1 VFPRPPDKEPIS
13 KRGRVAVALV
23 CIALLA
29 VGIAVPLGLFLS
41 PSSSSCEDY
50 TGPLDENTIAVFG
63 SSVSN
68 GFMCSGNCSGRAR
81 SSLSSQEADLGGC
94 YQSRLRVWQR
104 EHSGR
109 SVFNNANN
117 GDSTAK
123 LLKRFCQVLSSRAR
137 YVLFGL
143 SLSNE
148 AKRMGAS
155 EVTREVFDAYH
166 DGLVQLADRTR
177 TAGGYPVIG
186 SCYPRSSGGGGEVTG
201 IAMGGG
207 VGLLT
212 AVVIAFFMWLV
223 LRRQGLRRPRGAA
236 AATGI
241 GVGIGVGLAVGFAAA
256 AAAAYKEYT
265 ADEYALIREMNVL
278 TQTSEALGQQPGVN
292 YLGALDDG
300 HGRIVEGF
308 FADGGHPNDAGS
320 TEMWLAIVPSLFDA
334 INAGKP
340 SRVAR
345 QDASGSTGFVSEGS
359 ERRVAFTVPADQP
372 MHSFTFAFA
381 FRCSTDC
388 IGASVASV
396 SQAPVAPQSARAAVS
411 APHPLPVAP
420 PSDLK
425 IGIDASGQLSTTD
438 ERSGIVAAAGPSLTD
453 GDWHYVAVSH
463 YYANAS
469 TNYYVDGQ
477 IVLQTL
483 ERRVPSDFVLAC
495 SRSAAPSCE
504 YRDMLIY
511 RSASNGDEVAFLAD
525 DTRPTVL
532 QASLEVY
539 APLTNSS
546 HLAAN
551 LAQSLSEVILN
562 GV

>member
-1 VFPRPPDKEPIS
+1 MRSDKEPIR

-23 CIALLA
+23 CVALLA
-29 VGIAVPLGLFLS
+29 VGIAVPLGVFLR
-41 PSSSSCEDY
+41 PSSSCEDY

-123 LLKRFCQVLSSRAR
+123 LLRRFCQVLSSRAR

-212 AVVIAFFMWLV
+212 AVVIAFFMWL
-223 LRRQGLRRPRGAA
+223 
-236 AATGI
+236 
-241 GVGIGVGLAVGFAAA
+241 
-256 AAAAYKEYT
+256 EYT

-278 TQTSEALGQQPGVN
+278 TQTSEALGQPPGVN

-495 SRSAAPSCE
+495 SSSAALSCE

-551 LAQSLSEVILN
+551 LAQSLSEVILD
-562 GV
+562 G

>member
-1 VFPRPPDKEPIS
+1 MRTTTGWSSSPTAREQPEAIQSSEAATRALPAAAERSQALPWAAALASSRRWSSRSSCGLSCGGRASAAPGAPPRPP
-13 KRGRVAVALV
+13 
-23 CIALLA
+23 
-29 VGIAVPLGLFLS
+29 
-41 PSSSSCEDY
+41 
-50 TGPLDENTIAVFG
+50 G
-63 SSVSN
+63 S
-68 GFMCSGNCSGRAR
+68 
-81 SSLSSQEADLGGC
+81 
-94 YQSRLRVWQR
+94 
-104 EHSGR
+104 
-109 SVFNNANN
+109 
-117 GDSTAK
+117 
-123 LLKRFCQVLSSRAR
+123 
-137 YVLFGL
+137 
-143 SLSNE
+143 
-148 AKRMGAS
+148 
-155 EVTREVFDAYH
+155 
-166 DGLVQLADRTR
+166 
-177 TAGGYPVIG
+177 
-186 SCYPRSSGGGGEVTG
+186 
-201 IAMGGG
+201 
-207 VGLLT
+207 
-212 AVVIAFFMWLV
+212 
-223 LRRQGLRRPRGAA
+223 
-236 AATGI
+236 
-241 GVGIGVGLAVGFAAA
+241 VGIGVGLAVGFAAA

-265 ADEYALIREMNVL
+265 ADEYALIREMNV
-278 TQTSEALGQQPGVN
+278 
-292 YLGALDDG
+292 
-300 HGRIVEGF
+300 
-308 FADGGHPNDAGS
+308 
-320 TEMWLAIVPSLFDA
+320 
-334 INAGKP
+334 

-495 SRSAAPSCE
+495 SSSAAPSCE

-562 GV
+562 GGSRARSEPRTAVPVSPQMEPHAARRGGSGSSPAHI